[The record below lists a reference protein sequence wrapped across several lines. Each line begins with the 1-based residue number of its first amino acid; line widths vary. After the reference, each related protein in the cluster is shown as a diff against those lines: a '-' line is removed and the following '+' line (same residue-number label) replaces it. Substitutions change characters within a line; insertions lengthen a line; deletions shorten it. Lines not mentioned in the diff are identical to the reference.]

1 MKWFYNLKISSKLIM
16 GFVIVAV
23 IAGIIGIFGTVN
35 IQKINKMDT
44 DMYIRNAAP
53 MPELAKISNSYFRQR
68 VVLRNL
74 YLVKDASQRQESIDE
89 FNSLNSAIEEGMTAF
104 EASIKDT
111 SIRENFDKLSKQ
123 LEEFD
128 AFSADIINQIQNGN
142 MDKAYEL
149 IMGDKGKQI
158 ADEIQLAI
166 DTLFQLK
173 SDQAKQTSD
182 ANNSAAQNSIVT
194 MIVIAV
200 AGVILAILLGLFLSG
215 IISRPINKMVEA
227 ANKLSLGD
235 VNVNVEAD
243 TEDET
248 GRLAEAF
255 SGMVANIRE
264 QAFTAERIAA
274 GDLAIEVNVRSE
286 NDLLG
291 KKLYE
296 MVENNNQIMAN
307 IAVASDQVAVS
318 SKQMSDS
325 SIALSQGATEQASS
339 IEELTASLEEIS
351 SQTRLNA
358 QNAVQA
364 NELAETA
371 KVNAVQ
377 GNEQMKDMLNAM
389 EEINESSSNISKII
403 KVIDEIAFQTNIL
416 ALNAAVE
423 AARAGQHGKGFAVVA
438 EEVRNLAARSANAA
452 KETTEM
458 IEGSIKKAE
467 SGTKIAKD
475 TAQAL
480 YQIVTGIEKAAALVG
495 DIATA
500 SNEQAM
506 GIEQVNLGIQ
516 QVSEVVQTNSATS
529 EESAAAGEELSGQAL
544 LLKEMVGKFK
554 LKYNTMNNS
563 SHSDMNPEIMEMLN
577 KMPEKR
583 KSGQNTNP
591 IKENYPKSGSDTAKI
606 KLSDVEFGKY

>member
-1 MKWFYNLKISSKLIM
+1 MKWFINLKISSKLIM
-16 GFVIVAV
+16 GFIMVAI
-23 IAGIIGIFGTVN
+23 IAGIIGIYGTL
-35 IQKINKMDT
+35 T
-44 DMYIRNAAP
+44 IRNINELDTQMYEINTAP
-53 MPELAKISNSYFRQR
+53 MPELGKIAIGYYKQR
-68 VVLRNL
+68 INLRNL
-74 YLVKDASQRQESIDE
+74 YMTKDNAQRQSIIESFDNEKAVIDQSMAA
-89 FNSLNSAIEEGMTAF
+89 FDAGIRDTAV
-104 EASIKDT
+104 
-111 SIRENFDKLSKQ
+111 RENFDKLSKA
-123 LEEFD
+123 LEDFNGLRE
-128 AFSADIINQIQNGN
+128 DIIAQVQAGN
-142 MDKAYEL
+142 MDNVYEL
-149 IMGDKGKQI
+149 VMGDRGSKI
-158 ADEIQLAI
+158 AEEVQQAVDM
-166 DTLFQLK
+166 LFQLK
-173 SDQAKQTSD
+173 ANQAKASSESND
-182 ANNSAAQNSIVT
+182 KSAQNSSIT
-194 MIVIAV
+194 MMTIIII
-200 AGVILAILLGLFLSG
+200 GVILAILLGVFLSG

-227 ANKLSLGD
+227 AEKLSLGD
-235 VNVNVEAD
+235 VNVNVESD
-243 TEDET
+243 SKDET

-255 SGMVANIRE
+255 SKMIVNIRD

-274 GDLAIEVNVRSE
+274 GDLSVDVNVRSE

-291 KKLYE
+291 QKLYE

-307 IAVASDQVAVS
+307 IAMSSDQVAIS

-358 QNAVQA
+358 QNASQA
-364 NELAETA
+364 NELADSA

-377 GNEQMKDMLNAM
+377 GNNQMKDMLNAM
-389 EEINESSSNISKII
+389 EEINESSLNISKII

-458 IEGSIKKAE
+458 IEGSIKKAD
-467 SGTKIAKD
+467 SGTKIAKE

-480 YQIVTGIEKAAALVG
+480 AQIVTGIERAAALVG

-500 SNEQAM
+500 SNEQAL
-506 GIEQVNLGIQ
+506 GIEQINLGIQ

-529 EESAAAGEELSGQAL
+529 EESAAAGEELSGQAM

-554 LKYNTMNNS
+554 LKYNTASRISNKE
-563 SHSDMNPEIMEMLN
+563 MNPEIMDMLN
-577 KMPEKR
+577 KMPDK
-583 KSGQNTNP
+583 KTTGLSLS
-591 IKENYPKSGSDTAKI
+591 KESQSKPGIDKTKI
-606 KLSDVEFGKY
+606 KLSDAEFGKY